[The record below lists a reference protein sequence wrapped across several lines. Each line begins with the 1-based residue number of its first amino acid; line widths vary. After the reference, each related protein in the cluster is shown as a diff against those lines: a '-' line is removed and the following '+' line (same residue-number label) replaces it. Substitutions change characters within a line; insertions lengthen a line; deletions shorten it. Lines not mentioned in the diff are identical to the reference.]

1 MAYAPSGAP
10 DGSFLETVLFLPGG
24 FSPRGF
30 SPGKRQIPPGFLTN
44 PAAGR

>member
-24 FSPRGF
+24 FSPSGF
-30 SPGKRQIPPGFLTN
+30 PPAKGKYRPDF
-44 PAAGR
+44 